1 MKAFTVTEIGHVEL
15 EDAPTPVVASPSD
28 AVIRV
33 TTTSICG
40 SDLHL
45 VHGALPSAPPYQL
58 GHEYVGVV
66 EAIGDAVTSL
76 SVGDRVVGPA
86 APWCGTCANCRMG
99 QIQAC
104 LRGGVFGSSPVFGGL
119 SGAMSEQM
127 RIPFADTVLSRIPD
141 GVSDEQALLLG
152 DVVPTGMTAV
162 SHALAAPGGV
172 LVVLGCGPVGLS
184 AVVTA
189 KLFGPAQVIAVDRV
203 ASRLSV
209 AAELGA
215 TLTVDASTQDVA
227 EVIME
232 ATGGR
237 GADGVVEAVGLP
249 ATIQQACD
257 LVTVGGRI
265 AVVGISAGAVELPM
279 PQLLFKNVS
288 LWTGLGHLGNIDTL
302 LDLVARG
309 VIDPTP
315 MITDRTSLGDI
326 ETAFERFSDPANG
339 VVKYAIEV

>member
-1 MKAFTVTEIGHVEL
+1 MKSFTVTELDHVAL
-15 EDAPTPVVASPSD
+15 QDAPDPVIAEPSD
-28 AVIRV
+28 VVIRV
-33 TTTSICG
+33 TMTSICG

-45 VHGALPSAPPYQL
+45 VHGALPSAPPYPL

-66 EAIGDAVTSL
+66 AEVGAAVTSL
-76 SVGDRVVGPA
+76 SVGDRVLGPA
-86 APWCGTCANCRMG
+86 APWCGSCARCRAG

-104 LRGGVFGSSPVFGGL
+104 LRGGVFGSSSVFGGL
-119 SGAMSEQM
+119 SGAMSERM
-127 RIPFADTVLSRIPD
+127 RVPFADVVLSRIPD
-141 GVSDEQALLLG
+141 VVSDEQALLLG

-184 AVVTA
+184 AIVTA
-189 KLFGPAQVIAVDRV
+189 KLFGPSQVIAVDRV
-203 ASRLSV
+203 ASRLAV
-209 AAELGA
+209 ATQLGA

-227 EVIME
+227 AIVAE

-249 ATIQQACD
+249 ATIQQACE
-257 LVTVGGRI
+257 LVTVGGRV
-265 AVVGISAGAVELPM
+265 AVVGISAGGTELPM
-279 PQLLFKNVS
+279 PQLLFKNVT
-288 LWTGLGHLGNIDTL
+288 LWTGLGHLGEMDTL

-315 MITDRTSLGDI
+315 MITDRTTLAEIG
-326 ETAFERFSDPANG
+326 TAFERFSDPANG
-339 VVKYAIEV
+339 VVKYAITV